1 MIGNF
6 WASFG
11 NILVNCDGVFVP
23 YWKSFGIIFRSFSVF
38 LELGESFVIFCGLSG
53 FFEESMWGKFFL
65 PEMVFLVFW
74 ESIET

>member
-23 YWKSFGIIFRSFSVF
+23 FGIIFRSFSVF

-53 FFEESMWGKFFL
+53 FFEESMWGEFFL
-65 PEMVFLVFW
+65 PEMGFLVFW